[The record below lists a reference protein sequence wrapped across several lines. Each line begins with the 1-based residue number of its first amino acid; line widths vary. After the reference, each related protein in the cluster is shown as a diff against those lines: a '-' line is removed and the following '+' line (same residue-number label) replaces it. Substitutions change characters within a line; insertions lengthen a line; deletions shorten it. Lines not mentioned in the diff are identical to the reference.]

1 MSDRGEPSSFGAS
14 ANAWRA
20 LDLDRVVFFS
30 DAVFA
35 IAMTVLVLTLEIPA
49 NTSDAEVA
57 HALRSS
63 LPSVFSYALSF
74 AVIATYWLVH
84 HRIFRYIQRT
94 DTTMLVLNLSILG
107 VVAFVPYPTSVLGQH
122 GETTAAVVFY
132 AATMGVLGSL
142 NVALWSYA
150 SHMHRL
156 IPSDTPSQ
164 FVRHAFW
171 RSATAPAVFFASIPI
186 AFVDPNLAK
195 WFWLTIVIVHA
206 LLRHHYGSIASHRAT
221 PTGPEA

>member
-1 MSDRGEPSSFGAS
+1 MSDTGGPSFEGPRGDAE
-14 ANAWRA
+14 RRR
-20 LDLDRVVFFS
+20 DLDRVVFFS

-49 NTSDAEVA
+49 NTTDAEVA

-84 HRIFRYIQRT
+84 HRMFRYIQRIDIT
-94 DTTMLVLNLSILG
+94 VLVLNLSLLG
-107 VVAFVPYPTSVLGQH
+107 VVAFVPYPTSVLGKY

-132 AATMGVLGSL
+132 ACTMGVLGSL
-142 NVALWSYA
+142 IVGLWSYA
-150 SHMHRL
+150 SHRHRL
-156 IPSDTPSQ
+156 ISRDTPSQ

-171 RSATAPAVFFASIPI
+171 RSATTPTVFFASIPI
-186 AFVDPNLAK
+186 AFVDPNVAK
-195 WFWLTIVIVHA
+195 LFWLTIVFVRV
-206 LLRHHYGSIASHRAT
+206 LLRRHYGSIETHRTTIAGAET
-221 PTGPEA
+221 